1 MRGKLRD
8 KRPDSRQDRI
18 KREQMERRRPPKR
31 ESRITILQIQH
42 LEDDYLFDDE
52 EVQLVTTKNNQQ

>member
-1 MRGKLRD
+1 VRGKLRD
-8 KRPDSRQDRI
+8 KRPDSRQDRM

>member
-1 MRGKLRD
+1 VRGKLRD

>member
-8 KRPDSRQDRI
+8 KRPDSRQDRM

>member
-1 MRGKLRD
+1 VRGKLRD

-42 LEDDYLFDDE
+42 LEDDYLFEDE

>member
-31 ESRITILQIQH
+31 ESRITLLQIQH

>member
-1 MRGKLRD
+1 VRGKLRD

-31 ESRITILQIQH
+31 ESRITLLQIQH

>member
-1 MRGKLRD
+1 VRGKLRD

-18 KREQMERRRPPKR
+18 KSEQMERRRPPKR
-31 ESRITILQIQH
+31 ESRITLLQIQH

>member
-18 KREQMERRRPPKR
+18 KRDQMERRRPPKR

-42 LEDDYLFDDE
+42 LEEDYLLDDE
-52 EVQLVTTKNNQQ
+52 EVQLVTTKKL